1 MVLSGAKTKKA
12 RNLLLSAFLLACWG
26 RRKTFDV
33 KKKEATDAYANWIY
47 ITIAHSAPSPLK
59 GEGTP
64 QAVYIYTMGRRP
76 PLSSSEHLYWNF
88 LRFNKSESDV
98 SKRLS
103 YYNRADLPIGAAQ
116 LIAGNQRKDQ
126 VQSYI
131 FFSERARLWLM
142 KWIWIEL
149 IVWGRFNRPHH
160 HPILKPQEYRKQCR
174 VSRRWFCRLTW
185 VCPSSGHPPHNSISG
200 RS

>member
-12 RNLLLSAFLLACWG
+12 RNLLLVVFFLACWG
-26 RRKTFDV
+26 PRKTFRD

-47 ITIAHSAPSPLK
+47 ITIAHSAPSPRKERAHHRLC
-59 GEGTP
+59 
-64 QAVYIYTMGRRP
+64 IYTRWVDAHRCLHP
-76 PLSSSEHLYWNF
+76 TPYWNF
-88 LRFNKSESDV
+88 LGFNKSESDV

-103 YYNRADLPIGAAQ
+103 YYNRADQPIGAAQ

-185 VCPSSGHPPHNSISG
+185 GCPSSGHPPHNSISG